1 MRFLP
6 ACLAAL
12 ALAAAFPAAAEE
24 PVSFKDRQ
32 ITMII
37 GYAPGGGTDASG
49 RTIAPFIGKHLPG
62 NPTVVVQN
70 VPGADGMTALNYFV
84 QQVKPDGLT
93 ITMGASTQIDLRH
106 SKNPNSRYN
115 PSTFNYVGG
124 VGRGGT
130 VLILRQDAEPRLRDK
145 AQPPV
150 MMGVNGGLPRSGM
163 LITAW
168 GIEYLGWNAK
178 WVLGYGETN
187 ALMIALE
194 RGEIDMTSTAN
205 MFQIGRLTGNGTAMI
220 LTQSGALEHGKLVG
234 RPDFGKT
241 PIFAEEMQGKITD
254 PLQRKA
260 FDYWRAISSIDK
272 WLALPPKTPAP
283 IVAAYRKAYA
293 GMAKDPDFLELG
305 KKISEDFAPQDH
317 EDVEQLVQ
325 AVVSVPEEAMD
336 FTDALLRKQGVNV
349 K

>member
-1 MRFLP
+1 MRFLL
-6 ACLAAL
+6 ACLAVL
-12 ALAAAFPAAAEE
+12 VLGGPLGAAEA
-24 PVSFKDRQ
+24 PVSFKDKT

-93 ITMGASTQIDLRH
+93 ITMGASTQVDLRH
-106 SKNPNSRYN
+106 AKSPNSRYD
-115 PSTFNYVGG
+115 PSKFNFVGG

-130 VLILRQDAEPRLRDK
+130 VLILRKDAEPRLLDK
-145 AQPPV
+145 SKPPV

-205 MFQIGRLTGNGTAMI
+205 MFQIGRLTQNGTAMI
-220 LTQSGALEHGKLVG
+220 LTQSGALEKGKLVG

-241 PIFAEEMQGKITD
+241 PIFPEEMAGKIKD
-254 PLQRKA
+254 PLQQKA

-272 WLALPPKTPAP
+272 WLALPPGTPAP
-283 IVAAYRKAYA
+283 IVAAYREAYREM
-293 GMAKDPDFLELG
+293 GDDPEFLALG
-305 KKISEDFAPQDH
+305 RKISEDFAPQSH
-317 EDVEQLVQ
+317 EDVEQLVA
-325 AVVSVPEEAMD
+325 AVVSVPPEAMD
-336 FTDALLRKQGVNV
+336 FTDMLLKKQGINL